1 MPKVSGIQIEKN
13 NKGVYTK
20 LHIDLKKF
28 AEDDDIIHFLNKNG
42 FSTKNAND
50 NYLSLNE
57 VKKQTSKYIHSLN
70 WKK

>member
-1 MPKVSGIQIEKN
+1 MPKISGIQIEKN

-20 LHIDLKKF
+20 LHVDLKKF

-42 FSTKNAND
+42 ISTKNPNE
-50 NYLSLNE
+50 YISLDE
-57 VKKQTSKYIHSLN
+57 VKKQNSKFINSLN

>member
-1 MPKVSGIQIEKN
+1 MPKVSGIQIKKN

-20 LHIDLKKF
+20 LYVDLKKF

-42 FSTKNAND
+42 INTTNLNE
-50 NYLSLNE
+50 YISLDE
-57 VKKQTSKYIHSLN
+57 VKKQNSKFIHSLN